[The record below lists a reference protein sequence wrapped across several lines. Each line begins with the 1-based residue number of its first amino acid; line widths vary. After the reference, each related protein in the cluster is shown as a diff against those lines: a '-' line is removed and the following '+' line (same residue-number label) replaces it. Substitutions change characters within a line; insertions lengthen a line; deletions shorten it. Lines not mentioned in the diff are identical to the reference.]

1 MRWVAIASAVAAI
14 TGYVVILIATTTLGA
29 ERFELFNVFW
39 GLFFTLNGIVMGLM
53 HETTRGVRAM
63 ARPDDETWERE
74 RSHGQD
80 DEAVLEAFEAEEL
93 EDASVSAEAR
103 AADLALA
110 RASNASGINPVKT
123 SITISLVIGTLVLAT
138 SPLWAPALLP
148 AQYGATATG
157 LLTVAIT
164 LTTVQAVFS
173 GVLSAIGRWRAYA
186 ILTMIESFG
195 RVIVALIATLL
206 SDPVTG
212 FLVATVTGMISSP
225 IIMLTPVGRRAL
237 SAHTDVSLRSF
248 LSRGGQSMLAASA
261 AAVLVVGFPVLIKAT
276 RPETDPVLLS
286 NLLLAVTLTR
296 APILTP
302 ITSFQSAIVVY
313 FVDRFRQGRRVL
325 LIPIAAVLGI
335 AIVGA
340 GLAWLVGPPIIELM
354 GRGFTV
360 GGHVLA
366 ALTFV
371 AGVTGCLYLSGA
383 AVLARERH
391 GVYVAGWW
399 TATIV
404 AIVVLLVTP
413 GVLDA
418 VVLALGLGP
427 LLGVLVH
434 LIFGMGPVTRD
445 NETVPEPSTEPER
458 EAAEHAR

>member
-1 MRWVAIASAVAAI
+1 MRWVAIASLVAAI

-53 HETTRGVRAM
+53 HETTRGVRAV
-63 ARPDDETWERE
+63 ARPDDAVRDEE
-74 RSHGQD
+74 RSYGAH
-80 DEAVLEAFEAEEL
+80 DETILEAIEAEEL
-93 EDASVSAEAR
+93 ADAASHDEAH
-103 AADLALA
+103 AADLALT
-110 RASNASGINPVKT
+110 RATRAPGINPVPV
-123 SITISLVIGTLVLAT
+123 SLAIALVIGLVVLAA

-148 AQYGATATG
+148 AQYGPTATA
-157 LLTVAIT
+157 LLTIAIT

-173 GVLSAIGRWRAYA
+173 GVLSGIGRWRAYA

-195 RVIVALIATLL
+195 RVIVALVATLL

-212 FLVATVTGMISSP
+212 FLIATVTGMISSP
-225 IIMLTPVGRRAL
+225 IIMLTPVGRRAM
-237 SAHTDVSLRSF
+237 SARTDVSLASF
-248 LSRGGQSMLAASA
+248 LARGGQSMLAASA

-276 RPETDPVLLS
+276 RPGVDPVLLS

-335 AIVGA
+335 AVIGA
-340 GLAWLVGPPIIELM
+340 GLAWLIGPPIISLM

-391 GVYVAGWW
+391 GIYVAGWW
-399 TATIV
+399 TATVV
-404 AIVVLLVTP
+404 AVIVLLVTP
-413 GVLDA
+413 GVLDG

-434 LIFGMGPVTRD
+434 LMFGMGPVRSSDSVALTPRTD
-445 NETVPEPSTEPER
+445 R
-458 EAAEHAR
+458 EASHHAR